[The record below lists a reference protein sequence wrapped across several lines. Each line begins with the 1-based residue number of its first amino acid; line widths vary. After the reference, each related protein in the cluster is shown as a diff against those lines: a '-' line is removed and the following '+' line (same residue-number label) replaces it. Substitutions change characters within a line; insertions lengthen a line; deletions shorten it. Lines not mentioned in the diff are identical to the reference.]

1 MKKAFIS
8 IYVLLI
14 LLVFGLTITFIY
26 KENET
31 NFDSSQA
38 LYNKKVAM
46 YEAESMLNILLAEK
60 NINPSLND
68 NDLLRAFDHKSSFVI
83 TMGNSKAKIHK
94 GNNVKVLSVNAG
106 YQGTR
111 SWAIASYKEDEN
123 KKAKILY
130 KRVY

>member
-14 LLVFGLTITFIY
+14 LLVFGLTITFLY

-31 NFDSSQA
+31 NFDTSQA
-38 LYNKKVAM
+38 LSNKKITM
-46 YEAESMLNILLAEK
+46 YEAESMLKIFIAAK
-60 NINPSLND
+60 NINPSLDDYN
-68 NDLLRAFDHKSSFVI
+68 LLSAFDHKSSFEI
-83 TMGNSKAKIHK
+83 TRNNSEVKIHK
-94 GNNVKVLSVNAG
+94 GNNVKVLSVTAK

-123 KKAKILY
+123 KKIKILY

>member
-68 NDLLRAFDHKSSFVI
+68 YDLLKALNHKSSFEI
-83 TMGNSKAKIHK
+83 TRDNSKAKIHEGK
-94 GNNVKVLSVNAG
+94 NVKVLSVTAK

-111 SWAIASYKEDEN
+111 SWAIASYKEDKN